1 MDQAASLLGRA
12 GHALLLD
19 CGTLEYRYVAM
30 PQAIALLVVES
41 GIERR
46 LSETPYAQRRRE
58 LEAGHPRRVRHVES
72 ENQRV
77 RQVVDALERDDR
89 RALALLFATSH
100 ASLRD
105 DFEVSTP
112 ELDLLV
118 ERALAAGAFAARLTG
133 AGFGGSVLALAD
145 ADQASDVAARL
156 ADVYTVHRCSSAG
169 GASEL

>member
-1 MDQAASLLGRA
+1 
-12 GHALLLD
+12 
-19 CGTLEYRYVAM
+19 M

-118 ERALAAGAFAARLTG
+118 ERAREPSRRG
-133 AGFGGSVLALAD
+133 
-145 ADQASDVAARL
+145 
-156 ADVYTVHRCSSAG
+156 
-169 GASEL
+169 